1 MFDRWATAFSPF
13 LSMPDSKKEGEH
25 LCLCWRS
32 LWTQVGMVPAKTNC
46 CASWNMEMFLLSTR
60 GGIDST
66 TSQKVFRV
74 KVCYFSITFQ
84 KTKPIHIFLMKYT
97 QTQKKQNKTKNS
109 VTRSWIPGR
118 RERGFQDCT
127 DDIYLLWTKSPN
139 SELLR
144 APLNPVAPAKGHPIT
159 LSLAARMCTKAVCW
173 VGLMLQA
180 SCSFRS
186 LGFWREKGPDH
197 FCGFQQSLFKSWGNK

>member
-1 MFDRWATAFSPF
+1 MGLACLYWQEMSTCYSSTLMPWLPSPYKEMASYVWQRWATAFSPF

-84 KTKPIHIFLMKYT
+84 KTKPIYIFLMKYT
-97 QTQKKQNKTKNS
+97 QTQKTKTKQR
-109 VTRSWIPGR
+109 TLLQDPGSLVGEKEDFR
-118 RERGFQDCT
+118 IAQMIFTYFGQ
-127 DDIYLLWTKSPN
+127 K
-139 SELLR
+139 
-144 APLNPVAPAKGHPIT
+144 API
-159 LSLAARMCTKAVCW
+159 
-173 VGLMLQA
+173 Q
-180 SCSFRS
+180 SFCV
-186 LGFWREKGPDH
+186 LPLI
-197 FCGFQQSLFKSWGNK
+197 Q